1 MLELV
6 VPHVVV
12 VKLNQDVVQ
21 DWSDEMEK
29 EIVALVKRHNFLAFE
44 DRKSGDVGITA
55 GELG

>member
-29 EIVALVKRHNFLAFE
+29 EIVALVKRHIFLVFE

>member
-29 EIVALVKRHNFLAFE
+29 EIVALVNRHNFLVFE